1 MEPTIDRLLQR
12 ITYRYE
18 LLLGVTLIGLLFWP
32 MFAGLPGFVGAF
44 AVMLVLLH
52 ARNLSQYKRG
62 TEDETIMDRLF
73 STLPFRYELL
83 LLIATVIWAVWW
95 FAAGMTGCML
105 GLGIVA
111 LALTARSSSQLKRG
125 TVTIGEA

>member
-1 MEPTIDRLLQR
+1 MEPTIDRLFQR
-12 ITYRYE
+12 VTYRYE
-18 LLLGVTLIGLLFWP
+18 LLIGVTVIGLLFWP

-44 AVMLVLLH
+44 SVMLVLLH

-62 TEDETIMDRLF
+62 TEDETTMDRILSAF
-73 STLPFRYELL
+73 PLRYELL
-83 LLIATVIWAVWW
+83 LLIAALIWAVWW

-111 LALTARSSSQLKRG
+111 LALMARSSSQLKRG
-125 TVTIGEA
+125 TAVVGEG